1 MSYFVSDYAYDSERS
16 SFKSMYGNDAS
27 FIKPTNMMEV
37 ARTMNQVSSEVNVPK
52 MVAQSKPNTTLCVR
66 VVGE

>member
-1 MSYFVSDYAYDSERS
+1 MKNRGIKILSYFVSDYIHDSERS

-37 ARTMNQVSSEVNVPK
+37 AKTMNVVCFYRNNDQK
-52 MVAQSKPNTTLCVR
+52 MVT
-66 VVGE
+66 